1 MIFNIERNESLS
13 YNDKETNVMNSK
25 KALISLMLI
34 TTLVA
39 QNKGA
44 RPKTTAEPKPIVP
57 FQLSYE
63 DIPMIEKL
71 DLRGSVL
78 IQFTIDEHGKVIKP
92 EIVDSFTKMLDNV
105 VIEKVMSLKFEPALQ
120 NGVPVKVRYSLPILF
135 K

>member
-1 MIFNIERNESLS
+1 
-13 YNDKETNVMNSK
+13 MNSK

-44 RPKTTAEPKPIVP
+44 RPKNSTQPKPIVP

-63 DIPMIEKL
+63 EVPMIKKL

-78 IQFTIDEHGKVIKP
+78 VQFTIDEYGKVVKP
-92 EIVDSFTKMLDNV
+92 EIIDSFTNIIDNV
-105 VIEKVMSLKFEPALQ
+105 VIDKVMTLRFEPAIQ
-120 NGVPVKVRYSLPILF
+120 NGVPIRVRYSLPILF

>member
-44 RPKTTAEPKPIVP
+44 RPKTTAEPNPIVP